1 MMTLLM
7 LKKDISVTEKDI
19 LIPGGTLA
27 GLEFG
32 KGNSE
37 RVLALHG
44 WLDNASSFIPM
55 MKQAHEKFHWISIDF
70 PGHGHSFRRP
80 PGAFYHFID
89 WVPLV
94 EQCADVLEWESFH
107 LLGHSMGAGVA
118 SLAAGVLG
126 DRIKTLNLIEGLGPL
141 TSKAEEAPNLMARH
155 LKGLKSL
162 EKNKRRIFS
171 DIGEAAQRLSEVYV
185 GLSAKELFSL
195 AKRGLRQVDG
205 GWAWSAD
212 PRLRV
217 TSPLRFTEEQV
228 LSYLRAINIPV
239 SLVLGDK
246 GLSWQPEVLSQRMG
260 AINNLVLKRFS
271 GGHHLHMNL
280 AREVYDFVCEHC
292 LGIESV

>member
-1 MMTLLM
+1 
-7 LKKDISVTEKDI
+7 
-19 LIPGGTLA
+19 
-27 GLEFG
+27 
-32 KGNSE
+32 
-37 RVLALHG
+37 
-44 WLDNASSFIPM
+44 
-55 MKQAHEKFHWISIDF
+55 
-70 PGHGHSFRRP
+70 
-80 PGAFYHFID
+80 
-89 WVPLV
+89 
-94 EQCADVLEWESFH
+94 
-107 LLGHSMGAGVA
+107 
-118 SLAAGVLG
+118 
-126 DRIKTLNLIEGLGPL
+126 
-141 TSKAEEAPNLMARH
+141 MARH

-212 PRLRV
+212 PRVRV